1 MLHTIQEFGS
11 PVKFLVRETE
21 ERRQQRKYSL
31 HYGYSKI
38 TPWSR
43 VLEKL
48 TGSPLFKKFPAFY
61 GTRKFITAFTSARHL
76 SLSSARSIQSMS
88 SSHFL
93 KIHLDIILPSTPGSS
108 KCSLSLRFPHQNPV
122 YSSPLPNT
130 CYMPHLF
137 HSSRFDHPNNIG

>member
-1 MLHTIQEFGS
+1 
-11 PVKFLVRETE
+11 VKFLTVREIE

-38 TPWSR
+38 TPWSS

-48 TGSPLFKKFPAFY
+48 TGSQLFKKFPVFY
-61 GTRKFITAFTSARHL
+61 GTRKFIIAFKSARHL
-76 SLSSARSIQSMS
+76 SLSSARSIQSMPS
-88 SSHFL
+88 YYFL
-93 KIHLDIILPSTPGSS
+93 KIHLDINFPSTPGSS
-108 KCSLSLRFPHQNPV
+108 KSSLSLRIPHQNPV
-122 YSSPLPNT
+122 YASPLPIT